1 MRINR
6 RNNRFSRMGRDLFG
20 YRYIKRNLLIA
31 AATVVTAAG
40 IGLVVKYGE
49 ALDHTPAYIDSQSV
63 QIASVDA
70 EMMEDNS
77 ISVVMDSIQDSSA
90 KKAAQNNTMV
100 AKAEKK
106 EKSEFDG
113 KFIAQIDDTLNIR
126 KEASTDSE
134 IVGKLFDGNVGDVLE
149 TDGDWVKITSGDVTG
164 YVNSSYILTGK
175 DAEQYAEGYKKM
187 LGTVTEDTVRVRAE
201 KSTDSDILELVAKDT
216 VLPVEGKDQD
226 WVQVALEN
234 DVTGY
239 IAADYITVAESYE
252 YAMAIDDYTA
262 MVDAENQKTIEVA
275 AVEEGSSEED
285 TETAEIMS
293 VEETE
298 TDSEESSEVTTEEV
312 TTEEPTTEEPTTE
325 AATEEVTTEAPAT
338 EEPTTEA
345 TTEEITTEA
354 PTTEATSEE
363 TTTEAPTEEAT
374 TEASSVDPS
383 QYDDAYLLACL
394 VSMEAGYEPY
404 EGQLA
409 VANVVLNRV
418 NSGKWGSSIASVIY
432 AANQFPMATGSVMQ
446 GYLENGPLSTAQQAA
461 NDALAGNNNIGSFMS
476 FLNVNYIDTDS
487 LSDYTIIGNHCFY

>member
-1 MRINR
+1 
-6 RNNRFSRMGRDLFG
+6 MGRDLFG

-275 AVEEGSSEED
+275 AVEEESSEED
-285 TETAEIMS
+285 TATAEIMS

-325 AATEEVTTEAPAT
+325 ATTEEV
-338 EEPTTEA
+338 
-345 TTEEITTEA
+345 
-354 PTTEATSEE
+354 TTEATSEE

-374 TEASSVDPS
+374 TEAPSVDPS